1 MQSTQEVTMADLKK
15 GVHGEGNYEAAR
27 EYDKGV
33 EEFVDSGKVEE
44 AARKAKPRTQQ
55 EAREMEQAE
64 QEGLKHAKDKQQP
77 K

>member
-1 MQSTQEVTMADLKK
+1 MAELKK

-33 EEFVDSGKVEE
+33 EEFVESGKVEE
-44 AARKAKPRTQQ
+44 AARKAKPRNQQ
-55 EAREMEQAE
+55 EAREMEEAE
-64 QEGLKHAKDKQQP
+64 QEGLRHAKDGTQPPKGTQQQ